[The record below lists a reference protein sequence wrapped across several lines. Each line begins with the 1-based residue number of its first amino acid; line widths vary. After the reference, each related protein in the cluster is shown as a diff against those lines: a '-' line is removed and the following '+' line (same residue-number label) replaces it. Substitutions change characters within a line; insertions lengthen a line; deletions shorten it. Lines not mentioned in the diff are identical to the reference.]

1 MTEFSKYLKEARQ
14 EFCKEVN
21 KYNVSDNLQLR
32 TACDS
37 FLIAFDQATEKAIN
51 HSQCCETFVRFN
63 GIKTKCFNPS
73 SKYKV
78 LDDKEEHYL
87 ITDDENDVIWV
98 FKKNFTII
106 TE

>member
-51 HSQCCETFVRFN
+51 YTHCCEELKPKQECYKS
-63 GIKTKCFNPS
+63 GEPC
-73 SKYKV
+73 KYDCSG
-78 LDDKEEHYL
+78 LCKESC
-87 ITDDENDVIWV
+87 
-98 FKKNFTII
+98 
-106 TE
+106 

>member
-51 HSQCCETFVRFN
+51 YTYCCKSDSEQLVLFADWLQYN
-63 GIKTKCFNPS
+63 GKWSTTKQQVKDF
-73 SKYKV
+73 
-78 LDDKEEHYL
+78 LKEQQ
-87 ITDDENDVIWV
+87 
-98 FKKNFTII
+98 
-106 TE
+106 

>member
-1 MTEFSKYLKEARQ
+1 MNIKDLIIKAHNYGGLYESTLSREYSEEAFFKEH
-14 EFCKEVN
+14 KEEIEVI
-21 KYNVSDNLQLR
+21 R
-32 TACDS
+32 
-37 FLIAFDQATEKAIN
+37 
-51 HSQCCETFVRFN
+51 CCTTFVRFN

-78 LDDKEEHYL
+78 LDDKDEHYL

-98 FKKNFTII
+98 FKQNFTVI